1 LVVVG
6 SGKGGQNLG
15 RFNFLKENQVRL
27 AVSDDGVEAAQV
39 CPLVCV
45 EAYDREERG
54 HGLSILPR
62 ERRIAL

>member
-1 LVVVG
+1 M
-6 SGKGGQNLG
+6 G
-15 RFNFLKENQVRL
+15 RLNFLKKDQVRL

-54 HGLSILPR
+54 NLGRGALLY
-62 ERRIAL
+62 ELRRWCRSP